1 MTRFTKFILIT
12 IFGIIVLF
20 FVFSFCLL
28 DLNPINWDIIGRI
41 LYVIISF
48 FISWIT
54 YLCLY
59 WH

>member
-20 FVFSFCLL
+20 FVFGFCLL
-28 DLNPINWDIIGRI
+28 DLNPINWDIFGRV

-54 YLCLY
+54 YMCLY
-59 WH
+59 WN